1 MAVDS
6 ATPGDDLAGG
16 AAVVVVTLDLDGIAA
31 GAPALGWTVD
41 EQDDDSLTIWHDGN
55 EAALTIW
62 ADGLVRAT
70 DGFGDPS
77 VPWAVVG
84 PLYALI
90 ERHKTEG

>member
-1 MAVDS
+1 MATGS
-6 ATPGDDLAGG
+6 
-16 AAVVVVTLDLDGIAA
+16 VTLDLDGIAA